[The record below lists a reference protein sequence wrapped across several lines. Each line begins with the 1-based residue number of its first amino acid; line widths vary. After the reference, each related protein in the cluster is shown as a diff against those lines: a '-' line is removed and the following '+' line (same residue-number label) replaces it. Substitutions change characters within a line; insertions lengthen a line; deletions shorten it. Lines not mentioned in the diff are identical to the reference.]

1 MSLIGIY
8 DRRNAW
14 LALGLALL
22 LASVC
27 VTTAAQTQATN
38 PAASAANKTPAQSGV
53 SGLPLNFARHTG
65 DLDEMVKR
73 GSIRALVLYSRSGFF
88 YVDGKPE
95 GISYEALQY
104 FEQFVNQKLRSRQH
118 IQVTFIPVRPDQL
131 ESYLNE
137 GIGDLIAYPV
147 AMTPERAQQV
157 AFTVPLETDVKQILV
172 TGKDFGP
179 VASLQDLSGK
189 KVFVNPETTYYGNLE
204 KVNDSLRKLGKPP
217 ILIESADKNLLDED
231 LMEMVNAGIL
241 PATVTITQRAKLWAS
256 VFHNITPQPNIV
268 IANQEDLAWAVRKN
282 NPKFKELVD
291 EFVKTHAAG
300 TSFGNT
306 LMRRYL
312 ESNQWITN
320 PTNDEQIKKFN
331 ELANFFKTYASQYGF
346 DYLMV
351 VAQGYQ
357 ESQLNQAARSPGGA
371 VGVMQVKPSTAA
383 APPISIPDVGTA
395 ENNIHAGV
403 KLLNSIAT
411 EYFSDP
417 GIDPMNRLLLTFAA
431 YNAGP
436 NRIAELRKRAPAQ
449 GLDPNKW
456 FGNVELLV
464 SQNVGQVTV
473 QYVSNIY
480 KYYVAYKLVVEQGGS
495 LQ

>member
-1 MSLIGIY
+1 M
-8 DRRNAW
+8 
-14 LALGLALL
+14 
-22 LASVC
+22 
-27 VTTAAQTQATN
+27 
-38 PAASAANKTPAQSGV
+38 
-53 SGLPLNFARHTG
+53 NFARYTG

-131 ESYLNE
+131 EPYLNE
-137 GIGDLIAYPV
+137 GIGDLIAYPL
-147 AMTPERAQQV
+147 AMTPERAQQI
-157 AFTVPLETDVKQILV
+157 AFSVPIQTDVKQILV
-172 TGKDFGP
+172 TGKDFGA
-179 VASLQDLSGK
+179 VSSLQDLGGK
-189 KVFVNPETTYYGNLE
+189 KVFVNPVTTYYGNLE
-204 KVNDSLRKLGKPP
+204 KVSDSLRKLGKPP
-217 ILIESADKNLLDED
+217 ILIQSADKNLLDED

-241 PATVTITQRAKLWAS
+241 PATVTITERAKLWAS
-256 VFHNITPQPNIV
+256 VFHNITPHPDIV

-282 NPKFKELVD
+282 NPKFKDLVN

-331 ELANFFKTYASQYGF
+331 ELANFFKTYSSQYGF

-383 APPISIPDVGTA
+383 APPISIPDIATA

-403 KLLNSIAT
+403 KLLNAIAE

-417 GIDPMNRLLLTFAA
+417 GDRPDEPAA
-431 YNAGP
+431 VDF
-436 NRIAELRKRAPAQ
+436 RCL
-449 GLDPNKW
+449 
-456 FGNVELLV
+456 
-464 SQNVGQVTV
+464 
-473 QYVSNIY
+473 
-480 KYYVAYKLVVEQGGS
+480 
-495 LQ
+495 

>member
-1 MSLIGIY
+1 
-8 DRRNAW
+8 
-14 LALGLALL
+14 
-22 LASVC
+22 
-27 VTTAAQTQATN
+27 
-38 PAASAANKTPAQSGV
+38 
-53 SGLPLNFARHTG
+53 
-65 DLDEMVKR
+65 
-73 GSIRALVLYSRSGFF
+73 
-88 YVDGKPE
+88 
-95 GISYEALQY
+95 
-104 FEQFVNQKLRSRQH
+104 
-118 IQVTFIPVRPDQL
+118 
-131 ESYLNE
+131 
-137 GIGDLIAYPV
+137 
-147 AMTPERAQQV
+147 
-157 AFTVPLETDVKQILV
+157 
-172 TGKDFGP
+172 
-179 VASLQDLSGK
+179 
-189 KVFVNPETTYYGNLE
+189 
-204 KVNDSLRKLGKPP
+204 
-217 ILIESADKNLLDED
+217 
-231 LMEMVNAGIL
+231 GIL

-331 ELANFFKTYASQYGF
+331 ELATFFKIYSSQYGF

-371 VGVMQVKPSTAA
+371 IGVMQVKPSTAA
-383 APPISIPDVGTA
+383 APPINIPDIGTA
-395 ENNIHAGV
+395 QNNIHAGV

-411 EYFSDP
+411 DYFSDP
-417 GIDPMNRLLLTFAA
+417 KIDPLNRLLLTFAA

-436 NRIAELRKRAPAQ
+436 NRIAELRKEAPAQ
-449 GLDPNKW
+449 GLDPNVW
-456 FGNVELLV
+456 FGNVELMV
-464 SQNVGQVTV
+464 SQNVGQTTV

-480 KYYVAYKLVVEQGGS
+480 KYYIAYKLVVEQGQS

>member
-1 MSLIGIY
+1 MK
-8 DRRNAW
+8 RF
-14 LALGLALL
+14 ALL
-22 LASVC
+22 SLSIVLTSGLLAF
-27 VTTAAQTQATN
+27 AQQG
-38 PAASAANKTPAQSGV
+38 PAPTGKSTVQSPDA
-53 SGLPLNFARHTG
+53 GLPLNFQRNTG
-65 DLDEMVKR
+65 DLDAMVKAQN
-73 GSIRALVLYSRSGFF
+73 IRALVLYSRSSFF
-88 YVDGKPE
+88 YVDGRPQ
-95 GISYEALQY
+95 GIFYEALQD
-104 FEQFVNQKLRSRQH
+104 FEQFVNRKLPAGQH
-118 IQVTFIPVRPDQL
+118 VQVTFIPVRPDQL

-157 AFTVPLETDVKQILV
+157 AFSVPIQTDVKQILV

-179 VASLQDLSGK
+179 VSSLQDLGGK
-189 KVFVNPETTYYGNLE
+189 KVFVNPITTYYGNLE
-204 KVNDSLRKLGKPP
+204 KVNESLRKQGKPP

-241 PATVTITQRAKLWAS
+241 PATVTITERAKLWSS
-256 VFHNITPQPNIV
+256 VFHNITPRPNIV
-268 IANQEDLAWAVRKN
+268 IATQEDLAWAVRKS

-291 EFVKTHAAG
+291 EFVRTHAAG

-306 LMRRYL
+306 LLRRYL

-331 ELANFFKTYASQYGF
+331 ELAHFFKTYSSQYGF

-351 VAQGYQ
+351 IAQGYQ
-357 ESQLNQAARSPGGA
+357 ESQLNQAARSHGGA

-383 APPISIPDVGTA
+383 APPISIPDIGTA

-403 KLLNSIAT
+403 KLLNSIA
-411 EYFSDP
+411 EDYFSDP
-417 GIDPMNRLLLTFAA
+417 KIDSMNRLLLTFAA
-431 YNAGP
+431 YNCGP
-436 NRIAELRKRAPAQ
+436 NRIADLRKEAPTQ

-456 FGNVELLV
+456 FGNVELMV
-464 SQNVGQVTV
+464 SERVGQTTV
-473 QYVSNIY
+473 EYVSNIY
-480 KYYVAYKLVVEQGGS
+480 KYYVAYKLVVEQGQS

>member
-1 MSLIGIY
+1 MKRLSL
-8 DRRNAW
+8 
-14 LALGLALL
+14 LALAVVL
-22 LASVC
+22 LAGMLGF
-27 VTTAAQTQATN
+27 AQQSE
-38 PAASAANKTPAQSGV
+38 PSKDKPPAQSGV
-53 SGLPLNFARHTG
+53 SGLPLNFERHTG

-104 FEQFVNQKLRSRQH
+104 FEQFVNQKLRTRQH
-118 IQVTFIPVRPDQL
+118 VQVTFIPVRPDQL

-157 AFTVPLETDVKQILV
+157 AFSVPLETDVKQILV

-179 VASLQDLSGK
+179 VSSLQDLSGK
-189 KVFVNPETTYYGNLE
+189 KVFVNPVTTYYGNLE
-204 KVNDSLRKLGKPP
+204 KVNDSLVKQGKPP

-331 ELANFFKTYASQYGF
+331 QLANFFKTYSSQYGF

-357 ESQLNQAARSPGGA
+357 ESQLNQAARSPGRRGW
-371 VGVMQVKPSTAA
+371 G
-383 APPISIPDVGTA
+383 
-395 ENNIHAGV
+395 HAGQTV
-403 KLLNSIAT
+403 NRGGATHQHPRHRDRRKQYSRRSEAAEFDCRELFQRPEDRSDEPPAAHFRGVQRGPESHRRTSEASTGPGTRSQQVVWQRRVAGVAKGGTDDRPVRQQHLQVLHRVQAGGRARAIAA
-411 EYFSDP
+411 
-417 GIDPMNRLLLTFAA
+417 IV
-431 YNAGP
+431 
-436 NRIAELRKRAPAQ
+436 Q
-449 GLDPNKW
+449 G
-456 FGNVELLV
+456 
-464 SQNVGQVTV
+464 
-473 QYVSNIY
+473 
-480 KYYVAYKLVVEQGGS
+480 
-495 LQ
+495 

>member
-1 MSLIGIY
+1 MAFGRGKLEMVRRLSFLIV
-8 DRRNAW
+8 
-14 LALGLALL
+14 LCLSL
-22 LASVC
+22 LAF
-27 VTTAAQTQATN
+27 AQESQ
-38 PAASAANKTPAQSGV
+38 PAKDKPASQSPDA
-53 SGLPLNFARHTG
+53 GLPLNFQRHTG
-65 DLDEMVKR
+65 DLDDMVKR
-73 GSIRALVLYSRSGFF
+73 GTIRALVLYSRSGFF

-95 GISYEALQY
+95 GIYYEALQY
-104 FEQFVNQKLRSRQH
+104 FEQFLNQKLRTRQH
-118 IQVTFIPVRPDQL
+118 VQVTFIPVRPDQL

-147 AMTPERAQQV
+147 AMTPEREQQV
-157 AFTVPLETDVKQILV
+157 AFSVPLETGVKQILV

-189 KVFVNPETTYYGNLE
+189 KVFVNPITTYYGNLE
-204 KVNDSLRKLGKPP
+204 KVNDSLRKQGKPP

-282 NPKFKELVD
+282 NPKFKELLD
-291 EFVKTHAAG
+291 EFVRVHAAG

-306 LMRRYL
+306 LLRRYL

-331 ELANFFKTYASQYGF
+331 ELANFFKTYSSQYGF

-351 VAQGYQ
+351 IAQGYQ

-371 VGVMQVKPSTAA
+371 IGVMQVKPSTAA
-383 APPISIPDVGTA
+383 APPINIPDIRTA

-411 EYFSDP
+411 QYFSDP
-417 GIDPMNRLLLTFAA
+417 KIDPMNRLLFTFAA

-436 NRIAELRKRAPAQ
+436 NRIADLRKEAPAQ

-464 SQNVGQVTV
+464 SQKVGQTTV

-480 KYYVAYKLVVEQGGS
+480 KYYIAYKLVVEQGQS